1 MSGSLIP
8 NAKQQ
13 FLDANGNP
21 LAGGFVYYYIPS
33 TTTFKNTYQN
43 AALTILNTNPIVLD
57 SAGEC
62 IAYGAGSYRQI
73 VTDVNGNLIWDQPT
87 LGLFS
92 NDASSVIYTPP
103 FTNSVAETVSTKLS
117 ENISVKDFGAKGDGT
132 TNDRPAIQ
140 AALNALPS
148 TGGLL
153 RIPTGTYLLDATPL
167 TCYNKSNISIIGDGM
182 GATILNGASG
192 NGGGGPGG
200 EHGGFLD
207 FGDYS
212 SSTTVL
218 NNFRLADF
226 SIQGSNSSTT
236 NHMITFAG
244 INGVVVERVEFSK
257 GYNEVLYCSSGG
269 GSTIDRW
276 TVRDCYFHD
285 CIGIFSYG
293 VNTNTLNASNILIT
307 GNTFERIQWGMLIL
321 GNNVVITNNKFVDIN
336 GTGIAVGESNYS
348 AKRSITSCVVSNNT
362 FTGLGAR
369 LAGGYSEPRTR
380 GIFVE
385 AEEKAY
391 ADGSQDNGIVVN
403 SNTFTASK
411 TSATNSV
418 ECITINGG
426 AIVSNNYAS
435 GLATTGGNST
445 FILVQWTA
453 SSETTGVN
461 AYPVKVY
468 LNNNVSESYTS
479 GSNIQFGLLVRS
491 VQNTSLYCSNN
502 NFIGTTLGAAFTLTG
517 YGYLPKVFCNGDI
530 FAPTFS
536 LYNLVGNY
544 GPINT
549 QIYGSNENTFYTGTS
564 RDVYGTLAVRDL
576 TGLTTPSVSGNYFFT
591 KNTVATSIT
600 QLTVANTQI
609 GTEVTIFFLDANTT
623 IVYNFTKFLLKG
635 GVNYTSTYGSS
646 ITFVLASLDANPA
659 WTEKCRS

>member
-21 LAGGFVYYYIPS
+21 LAGGFVYYYIPG

-43 AALTILNTNPIVLD
+43 AALTILNSNPIILD

-62 IAYGAGSYRQI
+62 IAYGVGTFRQI

-87 LGLFS
+87 VSILT
-92 NDASSVIYTPP
+92 NDSANITYIQGSSG
-103 FTNSVAETVSTKLS
+103 SVTRTVQSKLQES
-117 ENISVKDFGAKGDGT
+117 ISVKDFGAVGDGV

-140 AALNALPS
+140 TALNALLS

-153 RIPTGTYLLDATPL
+153 KIPAGTYLLDATPL

-182 GATILNGASG
+182 GATILTGPYG

-200 EHGGFLD
+200 EHGGFID
-207 FGDYS
+207 FGDYT

-236 NHMITFAG
+236 NHMITFSG
-244 INGVVVERVEFSK
+244 INGVVVERIEFSK
-257 GYNEVLYCSSGG
+257 GYNEVLYCSSGS

-285 CIGIFSYG
+285 CIAHYSYG
-293 VNTNTLNASNILIT
+293 INTNTLNASNILIT
-307 GNTFERIQWGMLIL
+307 GNTFERIQWGMLVL
-321 GNNVVITNNKFVDIN
+321 GNNVVITNNKLVDIN
-336 GTGIAVGESNYS
+336 GTGIAIGESNFS
-348 AKRSITSCVVSNNT
+348 ATRSISSCVVSNNT

-369 LAGGYSEPRTR
+369 LSGGYSEPRSR

-391 ADGSQDNGIVVN
+391 SDGSQENGIVVN

-411 TSATNSV
+411 TSATNSI
-418 ECITINGG
+418 ECIVVNGG
-426 AIVSNNYAS
+426 AIISNNYAS
-435 GLATTGGNST
+435 GIATTGGNST

-453 SSETTGVN
+453 ASETTGVN

-468 LNNNVSESYTS
+468 LNNNVSESYSS
-479 GSNIQFGLLVRS
+479 GNNILFGLLVRS
-491 VQNTSLYCSNN
+491 VQNTSLFCSNN
-502 NFIGTTLGAAFTLTG
+502 NFIGATLGAAFAFTS

-530 FAPTFS
+530 FAPTFG
-536 LYNLVGNY
+536 LYNLAGNY

-549 QIYGSNENTFYTGTS
+549 QIYGSNDTTFYTGIS
-564 RDVYGTLAVRDL
+564 RDVYGSLAVRDL
-576 TGLTTPSVSGNYFFT
+576 TGLTTPTVTGNYFFT

-600 QLTVANTQI
+600 QLTVANAQI

-635 GVNYTSTYGSS
+635 GVNYTSAYGST
-646 ITFVLASLDANPA
+646 ITFVLAGLDSNPA